1 MCDLWYLFLWLVAC
15 SFAQLENV
23 AMCLLGIGTY
33 FTYVQRCFTALWKR
47 LGLTDESLI
56 LQLLKYLD
64 NQYNIQDFLYIT
76 VTAKI

>member
-23 AMCLLGIGTY
+23 AMCLLGIPTSPM
-33 FTYVQRCFTALWKR
+33 FKDVFTALWKR